1 MSNTLRESCFVTR
14 HINRLVAGIL
24 SVVHVS
30 CAAGGLRA
38 DAGRPDPLSRIE
50 VLARI
55 VVLEDSRSLGSGAL
69 LSFLRHEDPS
79 VRRRAALAAGRIG
92 DRLATTALIE
102 GLKDKEVEVRRA
114 AALALG
120 WIGTEEA
127 VEPLRLALND
137 QDPAMRGRAAEAI
150 GRIGPKSL
158 GPAIAEAFRRAL
170 PKTPGGVLRI
180 RGDDPGRAD
189 DPWIELRLQL
199 IALARLK
206 DADSLASAIIGSES
220 HPFVDWWVCVW
231 AASRASDPKLT
242 PILLAGATAEDP
254 YIRSLAAR
262 GLGALKDPSHLGVV
276 RRLAEDRE
284 AAVAREALRAAALIG
299 GLEAHAITALHLDAS
314 NLGLRREALLAV
326 ATLPPTSALRPR
338 VIENAGHPDPW
349 VRSAAWTA
357 LIRIDAEDVGLV
369 LSTIGPDN
377 DWRVRQSVAAALA
390 DVLGERAAPLLLPM
404 LADDD
409 ARVLSAVLLALSRAR
424 GADAAPTLL
433 DHVAHA
439 DMGVRAAAVL
449 GLSSLRGGGGK
460 QLSDGLSRAF
470 DASLGDPDVKTRILI
485 VEAAAQH
492 RGTENLSLLR
502 RIAGSDPA
510 RVVRHRALE
519 ALGEG
524 VAAADRSALRIADAR
539 RLVSIYEVG
548 GMPFSPRVI
557 VTTRHGTI
565 EMALDLVDAPLTSM
579 SFVRLAQSGFYNG
592 LTFHGVAP
600 GFVAQGGDPRGD
612 GYGGP
617 GFSLRSEYSG
627 RPIGRGAVGMATLGK
642 DTGGSEFFIALEPRP
657 DLDGEYTQFAQVLS
671 GMEVAE
677 RIRPGDLIQKIDVFD
692 GREQR

>member
-1 MSNTLRESCFVTR
+1 MTR
-14 HINRLVAGIL
+14 HIHRLLAGIL
-24 SVVHVS
+24 AVVHVS

-79 VRRRAALAAGRIG
+79 VRRRAAIAAGRIG
-92 DRLATTALIE
+92 DGLATTALVE
-102 GLKDKEVEVRRA
+102 SLKDREVEVRRA

-120 WIGTEEA
+120 WIGPDEA
-127 VEPLRLALND
+127 VDPLRAALAD
-137 QDPAMRGRAAEAI
+137 QDPAMRGRAAEAL
-150 GRIGPKSL
+150 GRIGPKSV
-158 GPAIAEAFRRAL
+158 GPAIAEAFRRAV

-206 DADSLASAIIGSES
+206 DADSLAGAVIGSENY
-220 HPFVDWWVCVW
+220 PFVDWWVCVW
-231 AASRASDPKLT
+231 AASQVSDPKLT
-242 PILLAGATAEDP
+242 PILLAGAAAEDP

-262 GLGALKDPSHLGVV
+262 GLGALKDPTHLGVV

-284 AAVAREALRAAALIG
+284 TAVAREALRAAALIG
-299 GLEAHAITALHLDAS
+299 GLEAHAIASLHLDS
-314 NLGLRREALLAV
+314 QNLGLRREALLAV
-326 ATLPPTSALRPR
+326 AALPPASALRTR

-349 VRSAAWTA
+349 VRSAAWPA

-404 LADDD
+404 LVDED
-409 ARVLSAVLLALSRAR
+409 ARVISAVLLALSRAR
-424 GADAAPTLL
+424 GDDAAPTLL
-433 DHVAHA
+433 DHTSHV

-449 GLSSLRGGGGK
+449 GLSSLPGGGGR

-470 DASLGDPDVKTRILI
+470 DASLGDSDVETRILI
-485 VEAAAQH
+485 VEAAAKH
-492 RGTENLSLLR
+492 KGAENLSLLR

-510 RVVRHRALE
+510 RVVRRQALG

-524 VAAADRSALRIADAR
+524 TAPPDRSALRIADAR
-539 RLVSIYEVG
+539 RLVSIYEAG
-548 GMPFSPRVI
+548 GTPFSPRVI
-557 VTTRHGTI
+557 VSTRYGTI
-565 EMALDLVDAPLTSM
+565 EMSLDLVDAPLTSM
-579 SFVRLAQSGFYNG
+579 SFVRLAQGGFYNG
-592 LTFHGVAP
+592 LTFHRVAP
-600 GFVAQGGDPRGD
+600 GLVAQGGDPRGD
-612 GYGGP
+612 GHGGP
-617 GFSLRSEYSG
+617 GFALRCEYSG
-627 RPIGRGAVGMATLGK
+627 RPFGRGAVGMATLGK
-642 DTGGSEFFIALEPRP
+642 DSGGSQFFIALDPQP
-657 DLDGEYTQFAQVLS
+657 DLDGAYTQFAQVLS
-671 GMEVAE
+671 GMDVAE
-677 RIRPGDLIQKIDVFD
+677 RIRPGDLIERIDVFD